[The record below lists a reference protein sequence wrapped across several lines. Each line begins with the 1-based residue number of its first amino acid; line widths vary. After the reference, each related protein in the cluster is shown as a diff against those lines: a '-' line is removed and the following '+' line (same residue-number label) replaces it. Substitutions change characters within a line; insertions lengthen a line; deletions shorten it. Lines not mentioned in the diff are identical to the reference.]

1 MIVGLAVA
9 LAVCL
14 GLFALA
20 LRRPQWGV
28 LAIAAL
34 MPLHGLLLIY
44 PVTVSF
50 WKEAAVLA
58 VLVAC
63 PFAPRAPHG
72 RTVVAPWLIPFV
84 VLAPVGIVSAL
95 VVHGAQ
101 AFFPLKIAFFYVLLA
116 VIAVIFPFDRR
127 DKDTFV
133 TVLIVT
139 GTISAVYGIWQ
150 QLIGPHALADMGYEW
165 NEHIRSAGPL
175 LRSFGTFNQPFPFG
189 LFLMLVIIIG
199 TSAALAEPHRLRS
212 RLFMLAFPVLGLGM
226 VLSVVRASY
235 IGVVVGLVLIGLLLY
250 RRFLGWLL
258 VGAVVGGLV
267 LAVFTAVFGT
277 GALSAFISSSSL
289 EDRGG
294 HWTTNLPLIVTQPLG
309 QGLGTTGSSAAKVA
323 AGWDP
328 VAPLY
333 QPDSNVIKILLE
345 LGPVG
350 FVCYTAIV
358 LLMVI
363 PLLRMMPVTEDP
375 LERGLIGGVVAATLA
390 ACVAALF
397 STYLEIFP
405 MDAYFWLFPA
415 IAASTTT
422 AVRDR
427 ITGRLRPGRP
437 AVLTTHNTESTTAAI
452 RSRKV
457 ASEKASANRASSD
470 RE

>member
-1 MIVGLAVA
+1 MIVELAVA

-14 GLFALA
+14 ALFALS

-34 MPLHGLLLIY
+34 MPFHGLLLIY
-44 PVTVSF
+44 PVAVSF

-63 PFAPRAPHG
+63 PFARRG
-72 RTVVAPWLIPFV
+72 SRDRIVVAPWLMPFV
-84 VLAPVGIVSAL
+84 ILVPVGIVSAL

-116 VIAVIFPFDRR
+116 VIAVMFPFDRR
-127 DKDTFV
+127 DKDMFV
-133 TVLIVT
+133 TVLITT

-235 IGVVVGLVLIGLLLY
+235 IGVVVGLVLIGFLLY

-258 VGAVVGGLV
+258 VGSVVGGLA
-267 LAVFTAVFGT
+267 LAAFTAVFGN

-294 HWTTNLPLIVTQPLG
+294 HWTTNLPLILTQPIG
-309 QGLGTTGSSAAKVA
+309 QGLGTTGSSAAKVS

-328 VAPLY
+328 AAPLY

-350 FVCYTAIV
+350 FACYAAIV

-363 PLLRMMPVTEDP
+363 PLIRMLPLTADP
-375 LERGLIGGVVAATLA
+375 LERGLIGGVIAATLA

-415 IAASTTT
+415 IAASTTP
-422 AVRDR
+422 AIRDT
-427 ITGRLRPGRP
+427 ITGRLRPTRP

-457 ASEKASANRASSD
+457 ASEKDSAKRDSSVG
-470 RE
+470 E